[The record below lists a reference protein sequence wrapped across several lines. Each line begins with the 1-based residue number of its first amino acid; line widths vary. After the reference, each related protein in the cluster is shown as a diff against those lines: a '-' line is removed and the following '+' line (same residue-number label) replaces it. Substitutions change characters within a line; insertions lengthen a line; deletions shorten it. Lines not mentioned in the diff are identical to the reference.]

1 MSRVADGFPTLF
13 TLWKLL
19 CYYVQAVSR
28 LKGGAGMVK
37 YKHLTLHER
46 IIIESM
52 LAEKKSLSSIAREL
66 ERSLSTISSEVKSK
80 SIAEKKGAYITR
92 RPFNNCRKR
101 FHCSVKCLC
110 SPCCKSLH
118 PKLCRTC
125 NLCTVHCD
133 QYEKES
139 CARLLKPPYVCN
151 GCGQIGFCTLEKI
164 IYHAKDADAKYRKI
178 LCESRTGVT
187 YSEEDLLYLDSVIT
201 PLVKQ
206 GQSPHHICLIRGDE
220 IDVSESTI
228 YRMIESQLISAK
240 NIDLPRKVR
249 FRRRK
254 KKVVKKVDKTCRA
267 NRNYDDFQKFREE
280 HPDISVVQMDTVEGV
295 KGGACLLT
303 LHFVKTEMML
313 AFLREHNTSA
323 SVSEIF
329 NMLYDGLGHDQF
341 KAVFPV
347 ILTDNG
353 TEFSNP
359 KAIEFA
365 PDGRRRTYVFYCDPQ
380 ASQQKGSA
388 ERNHEFIRLFI
399 PKGKDF
405 GIYSQSHITCMMN
418 HINSYSR
425 EGLGNKCPF
434 DVFEFFYGSP
444 LIDLTGSFRISP
456 ELVTLNKSVF
466 KELIV

>member
-1 MSRVADGFPTLF
+1 MVYAEWIFYPF
-13 TLWKLL
+13 TMINLL

-37 YKHLTLHER
+37 YKHLTLDER
-46 IIIESM
+46 VIIESM

-66 ERSLSTISSEVKSK
+66 NRSLSTISSEIKSK
-80 SIAEKKGAYITR
+80 RITEKKGAYITH
-92 RPFNNCRKR
+92 RPFNDCRKR
-101 FHCSVKCLC
+101 FHCSMKGLC

-133 QYEKES
+133 QYEKET
-139 CARLLKPPYVCN
+139 CTRLLKPPYVCN
-151 GCGQIGFCTLEKI
+151 SCGQIGFCTLEKF
-164 IYHAKDADAKYRKI
+164 IYHAKEADVKYHKI
-178 LCESRTGVT
+178 LCDSRTGVT

-206 GQSPHHICLIRGDE
+206 GQSPHHICLVRRDE

-249 FRRRK
+249 FRKRK
-254 KKVVKKVDKTCRA
+254 KKIEKKVDKACRIG
-267 NRNYDDFQKFREE
+267 RTYEDFQKFMAE
-280 HPDISVVQMDTVEGV
+280 HPDTSVVQIDSVEGV
-295 KGGACLLT
+295 KGGKCLLT
-303 LHFVKTEMML
+303 IHFVKTQMML
-313 AFLREHNTSA
+313 AFLRDHNSSS
-323 SVSEIF
+323 SVADIF
-329 NMLYDGLGHDQF
+329 NMLYEGLEHDQF

-365 PDGRRRTYVFYCDPQ
+365 PDGRRRTYVFYCDPL

-434 DVFEFFYGSP
+434 DVFSFFYGSS
-444 LIDLTGSFRISP
+444 LIDLTGGFRIPSDK
-456 ELVTLNKSVF
+456 VTLNSSVF
-466 KELIV
+466 KELKR